1 TTRTSRKPLH
11 DSKIHST
18 GHNGKLIRMII
29 LIPQKYKTFLANNAF
44 KGREITSIRM
54 IINDNYFN

>member
-1 TTRTSRKPLH
+1 
-11 DSKIHST
+11 T
-18 GHNGKLIRMII
+18 GHNEKLIRMII